1 MCFDYGALCEAE
13 AALISK
19 YPDVNLLTLLPVLTG
34 QKSRVLF
41 AMSLQRFQPEIPF
54 DEALRLVNFKTQTK
68 VANAVYEAW
77 TEANK
82 VKFDKDS
89 AAGPQ

>member
-1 MCFDYGALCEAE
+1 MARKISLTMPRTDPSLPFTEINLEGTRYRMC
-13 AALISK
+13 
-19 YPDVNLLTLLPVLTG
+19 
-34 QKSRVLF
+34 

>member
-1 MCFDYGALCEAE
+1 MPRTDPSLPFTEINLEGTRYRMCFDYGALCEAE

-19 YPDVNLLTLLPVLTG
+19 YPDVNLL
-34 QKSRVLF
+34 
-41 AMSLQRFQPEIPF
+41 
-54 DEALRLVNFKTQTK
+54 TQTK